1 MRESRPYGSV
11 RGARGNSRPYRVV
24 RQPQSWCDPAGES
37 PAQVKGSVLLGSECC
52 VAAGDSGCE
61 AYTAIAWGVGLS
73 HERSDIVGAEG
84 FHSLE
89 GNMCG
94 TVMRGADA
102 LPGSK
107 ATSRAKGSRR
117 NLGDLVS
124 GRRRRVYGGPHREGE
139 EPKPMMHGPEKSD
152 LVIVAM
158 KPANKAKE
166 AHCGGVCGGERSGVG
181 GAKGGGQGEY
191 APAQHVLDPEPG
203 SRDKRAGAYTA
214 TFAVT
219 HPRWEPYAG
228 KPHVR
233 FCAGG
238 VR

>member
-1 MRESRPYGSV
+1 M
-11 RGARGNSRPYRVV
+11 AT
-24 RQPQSWCDPAGES
+24 
-37 PAQVKGSVLLGSECC
+37 
-52 VAAGDSGCE
+52 GDSGCE

-73 HERSDIVGAEG
+73 HERSDIAGAEG

-107 ATSRAKGSRR
+107 ATSRAKGSHR

-124 GRRRRVYGGPHREGE
+124 GRRRRVLRVYGGPHREGE
-139 EPKPMMHGPEKSD
+139 EPKPMMHGHEKSD
-152 LVIVAM
+152 LVIVAV
-158 KPANKAKE
+158 KPTNKARK
-166 AHCGGVCGGERSGVG
+166 APCGGVCGGGRSGVG

-191 APAQHVLDPEPG
+191 APAKHVLDSEPG
-203 SRDKRAGAYTA
+203 SRVTGAGAYTA
-214 TFAVT
+214 TCAVT
-219 HPRWEPYAG
+219 HPRQEPYAG

-233 FCAGG
+233 IWAGG
-238 VR
+238 VP